1 MAGGKN
7 PATDSELSSVDV
19 YDVKSDRWIENRVP
33 NMNTARWYHSSC
45 TLADMIYVFFG
56 QREKQTV
63 MSVERLDLK
72 SIHRRQ
78 TVAAT

>member
-7 PATDSELSSVDV
+7 RATDCTLSTVDL
-19 YDVKSDRWIENRVP
+19 YDVRQDKWIENRVP

-56 QREKQTV
+56 QKDKQTV
-63 MSVERLDLK
+63 MSIERLNL
-72 SIHRRQ
+72 Q
-78 TVAAT
+78 TIYRSSQS